1 MNKATGS
8 RKTVPGP
15 AGTGREAQVVREE
28 TPSGRVLWHV
38 TTEGGRETFISTP
51 SSTAAMDEAM
61 VIYAGAL
68 KRLARR

>member
-1 MNKATGS
+1 MNKATSS